1 VAGQVGEQLE
11 KGGEQDLV
19 ESVLGGLSLVEGQL
33 GEPLDQVL
41 QPLDAGFVLFGEQL
55 LAAQEQLFPTALDGG
70 GKGAG
75 GEEVWV
81 SHGFLA

>member
-1 VAGQVGEQLE
+1 MFCGHDKLFSELGVGYRLVVAVVAGQVGEQLE

-41 QPLDAGFVLFGEQL
+41 
-55 LAAQEQLFPTALDGG
+55 
-70 GKGAG
+70 
-75 GEEVWV
+75 
-81 SHGFLA
+81 